1 MEDETVETT
10 QQNPSEQTDEN
21 KTPVET
27 ETTTKTEHTDTE
39 KRLYAR
45 AKEAEE
51 AAKTAKAEALKLKE
65 ELAKAKLPI
74 SDVDAILEVQN
85 STRDLDTEE
94 VTELK
99 LRAAARGI
107 SLSEARNDKN
117 YQVWQK
123 GYREE
128 LNKSKALAP
137 NTNQSEVDKVPTTLE
152 GRLAAAKTPEE
163 KGQILS
169 ELGLNP
175 LTKNGFLYDL

>member
-45 AKEAEE
+45 AK
-51 AAKTAKAEALKLKE
+51 EALKLKE